1 MEVCPGESGVVFGFL
16 LGENNDSSNNASSNK
31 GENDFLL
38 FSALNGP
45 RSCSLSAVGVS
56 RYLR

>member
-1 MEVCPGESGVVFGFL
+1 MAVCPGEGGVVFGFL

-31 GENDFLL
+31 EGNDFLL
-38 FSALNGP
+38 FLALNGP
-45 RSCSLSAVGVS
+45 RSCSWSAVGVS